1 MLPPLFS
8 PQTGPWRMCGH
19 ALTPRGGKTCFL
31 SQEKASG
38 FLQASPLPEAT
49 CTLWAADMEY
59 PGPSPS
65 PGSTSSEGPPQFLEF
80 WWVQPPSPTQV
91 GVLGLLLIYSLLTDA
106 LEVPSGEPTQN
117 IQSPSSPPP
126 TALSL
131 SAVAGGHAELRS
143 TPRHVLA
150 PNSCLLPSPLLH
162 LSEHS
167 HKYLLLIFICTK
179 YILSSLQE
187 PQKTETFLI
196 TLEFPL
202 IINLGAIINKFM

>member
-1 MLPPLFS
+1 MSGREAEPTRTPRTGAVPQSWYYPGWERGLGTPWQLPTGYRS
-8 PQTGPWRMCGH
+8 PQEGDWLGGSRKPSLGSGSRSSHPEGSG
-19 ALTPRGGKTCFL
+19 RGR
-31 SQEKASG
+31 
-38 FLQASPLPEAT
+38 
-49 CTLWAADMEY
+49 
-59 PGPSPS
+59 
-65 PGSTSSEGPPQFLEF
+65 TSSMG
-80 WWVQPPSPTQV
+80 
-91 GVLGLLLIYSLLTDA
+91 
-106 LEVPSGEPTQN
+106 PSGEPTQN

-150 PNSCLLPSPLLH
+150 PNSRLLPSPLLH

>member
-1 MLPPLFS
+1 
-8 PQTGPWRMCGH
+8 MCGH

-38 FLQASPLPEAT
+38 FPQASPLPEAT
-49 CTLWAADMEY
+49 CTPWAADMEY
-59 PGPSPS
+59 PGTSPS
-65 PGSTSSEGPPQFLEF
+65 PGRTSSEGPPQFLEF
-80 WWVQPPSPTQV
+80 WWVQPPPLTQV
-91 GVLGLLLIYSLLTDA
+91 GVPGLLLIYSLLTDA

-126 TALSL
+126 APPTALSL
-131 SAVAGGHAELRS
+131 SAVAGGHEELRS

-150 PNSCLLPSPLLH
+150 PNSRLLPSPLLH
-162 LSEHS
+162 LFEHN
-167 HKYLLLIFICTK
+167 HKYLLLILTCTK
-179 YILSSLQE
+179 YILFSLQE
-187 PQKTETFLI
+187 PQKIETFLI